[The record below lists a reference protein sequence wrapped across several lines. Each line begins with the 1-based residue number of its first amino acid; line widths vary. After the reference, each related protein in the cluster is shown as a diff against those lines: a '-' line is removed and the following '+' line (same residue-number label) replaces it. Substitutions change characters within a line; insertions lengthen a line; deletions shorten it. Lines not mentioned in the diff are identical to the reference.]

1 MKTLENEEEDARYA
15 EAAARKSRNLRSD
28 VLRAPIGRLKLHPAT
43 TVRVDSSV
51 ADAIAEMQKR
61 GIGSLLV
68 VDRSGLVAGI
78 FTERDVL
85 KKVAGKPLD
94 LRKTPVSEL
103 MTPQPESLRAEDQIG
118 HSLNKMTIG
127 GYRHI
132 PIVDKAGHPVGV
144 LTMRDVVRY
153 IVEFFP
159 EDVLN
164 LPPKPPGA
172 APEADGG

>member
-1 MKTLENEEEDARYA
+1 MKGIEQEEEESRYA
-15 EAAARKSRNLRSD
+15 EAAAKQARRLSSD
-28 VLRAPIGRLKLHPAT
+28 VLRAPIARLGLHPAT
-43 TVRVDSSV
+43 TVREDAS
-51 ADAIAEMQKR
+51 AGDAIAEMQRR
-61 GIGSLLV
+61 GIGSILV
-68 VDRSGLVAGI
+68 VDKAGMIAGI

-94 LRKTPVSEL
+94 LVKSKVRDL
-103 MTPQPESLRAEDQIG
+103 MTPKPETIRAEDRMG
-118 HSLNKMTIG
+118 FALNKMTVG

-132 PIVDKAGHPVGV
+132 PVVDKAGKPTGV

-164 LPPKPPGA
+164 QPPKSSGRADEP
-172 APEADGG
+172 DGG